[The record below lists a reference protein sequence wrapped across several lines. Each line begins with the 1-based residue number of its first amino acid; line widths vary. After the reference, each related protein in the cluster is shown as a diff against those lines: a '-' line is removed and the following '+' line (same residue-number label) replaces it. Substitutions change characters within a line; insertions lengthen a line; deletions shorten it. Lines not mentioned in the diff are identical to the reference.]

1 LKLHS
6 IKLTGDY
13 KSLSGS
19 EENSFYLRFKEARD
33 FYTPICLVGING
45 SGKSNLIEL
54 IADIFCFA
62 DRVFNESYSVR
73 DAFPYGFKL
82 KYSLTESG
90 ENTDV
95 ILSLQEQDLIIKI
108 KKNGKWR
115 HPESPYSYL
124 PSKLIAY
131 SSGHNQSLSSVLAKN
146 QLCYF
151 EIISWQGAFYRKYNK
166 LLKLVEGRDSQKD
179 EIVFDNIIN
188 YITSIYERFPTYF
201 HEPPNYQLRDDIGL
215 DPYTPLDAIK
225 PKLPIG
231 VYSDHSAN
239 QMIFI
244 SLYVT
249 RNQKFRDF
257 LRDEIGINR
266 LVSFEL
272 DLRLKE
278 FQEIGFVQEDVEKL
292 VQLSSGRSRFN
303 PETSN
308 GVLVFTPNDQ
318 FYSNLEELFLSGERF
333 FNMLLSLSYLSARR
347 WSPDE
352 KKSLRTSQYTKSV
365 PHVSGGYN
373 PIRVVNTTIKIG
385 PQKQET
391 LYDRLSDGEHQL
403 IQIIALLIM
412 FEEQNTLFIL
422 DEPESHFNP
431 EWRSDFVAMIHK
443 YVTGNR
449 SEVVVSTHSP
459 FLVSSCK
466 GNRVFLCE
474 KDKDKGKIYIDTV
487 PEETYG
493 ASFDTLLKSVFNLSV
508 LISKDPWEK
517 IEKIKKGDNPEE
529 IIQQLSKFGNS
540 FEINY
545 LRNIQRNK
553 L

>member
-1 LKLHS
+1 MKLHS
-6 IKLTGDY
+6 IKLTGSY

-19 EENSFYLRFKEARD
+19 KQDPFYLRFKEARD
-33 FYTPICLVGING
+33 FYTPICLVGLNG

-54 IADIFCFA
+54 ITDIFCFA
-62 DRVFNESYSVR
+62 DRYFHESFSVR
-73 DAFPYGFKL
+73 DAFPYDFEL
-82 KYSLTESG
+82 RYRLE
-90 ENTDV
+90 ENGVITDV
-95 ILSLQEQDLIIKI
+95 TLFHKRQELLIKI
-108 KKNGKWR
+108 RENGKWNT
-115 HPESPYSYL
+115 PERSYSYL
-124 PSKLIAY
+124 PSKIVAY
-131 SSGHNQSLSSVLAKN
+131 SSGHNQGLSSVLAKN

-151 EIISWQGAFYRKYNK
+151 EAVSCQGAFYRKYNK
-166 LLKLVEGRDSQKD
+166 LLKLIEGRDSEKD
-179 EIVFDNIIN
+179 EIVSDK
-188 YITSIYERFPTYF
+188 ITDYLSSTYEKNLSLF
-201 HEPPNYQLRDDIGL
+201 HPPPNYQLRDDYGL
-215 DPYTPLDAIK
+215 DPNIPLDAIR

-249 RNQKFRDF
+249 KNKKFRKF
-257 LRDEIGINR
+257 LKNEIGIDC
-266 LVSFEL
+266 LVRFEL
-272 DLRLKE
+272 DLRLRE
-278 FQEIGFVQEDVEKL
+278 FREIGFVQEDLEKL
-292 VQLSSGRSRFN
+292 IQLSSGRRRYNSD
-303 PETSN
+303 TSN
-308 GVLVFTPNDQ
+308 GVLIFTLDDR
-318 FYSNLEELFLSGERF
+318 FSSKLEELFLSSERF
-333 FNMLLSLSYLSARR
+333 FNTLLSLTYLSARR

-352 KKSLRTSQYTKSV
+352 KKSLRTSKYTKSV

-373 PIRVVNTTIKIG
+373 PIRVVNTKIKIG

-412 FEEQNTLFIL
+412 FENHNTLFIL

-449 SEVVVSTHSP
+449 SEIVVSTHSP

-474 KDKDKGKIYIDTV
+474 KDKDKGQIDIDTV

-508 LISKDPWEK
+508 LISRDPWEK
-517 IEKIKKGDNPEE
+517 IEEIKKGNNPEE
-529 IIQQLSKFGNS
+529 IIQQLDKFGNS

-545 LRNIQRNK
+545 LKNVLRKKI
-553 L
+553 